1 MAGMQGKPD
10 ANQAYYQNQKVPG
23 SVAQKKIQN
32 DDNKTLQYNMKN
44 HH

>member
-1 MAGMQGKPD
+1 MAKAD
-10 ANQAYYQNQKVPG
+10 NQAYQFGKVG
-23 SVAQKKIQN
+23 SVASKKMVN

>member
-1 MAGMQGKPD
+1 MAKAD
-10 ANQAYYQNQKVPG
+10 NQAYQYKG
-23 SVAQKKIQN
+23 SVASKKMQN